1 MMEGMEL
8 DREFLKRDKLRKAGK
23 PVEIA
28 RTKRLLIRE
37 STQEDVPALYEIW
50 KMPGMSDYV
59 QPMQPTLEE
68 EQSFMRSYIRHQYRF
83 YDFGLWTVTEQDSGH
98 AVGRA
103 GLFLSEILP
112 ESVELGYMIA
122 PDCQRRGYAVEC
134 GRAIVAYAKEILDLP
149 ALHILADCRNLPSA
163 KTAVRL
169 GFTERERIRREGT
182 ELIHFMLELTE
193 EETVQ
198 SRASLEKEEER

>member
-1 MMEGMEL
+1 MLEGLEL
-8 DREFLKRDKLRKAGK
+8 DRAFLKRDALRGEGK

-28 RTKRLLIRE
+28 RTARLLIRE
-37 STQEDVPALYEIW
+37 SVKEDVPALYEIW

-68 EQSFMRSYIRHQYRF
+68 EQAFMRSYIRHQYRF
-83 YDFGLWTVTEQDSGH
+83 YDFGLWTVAERERGRI
-98 AVGRA
+98 VGRA

-112 ESVELGYMIA
+112 EAVELGYMIA

-134 GRAIVAYAKEILDLP
+134 GRAITDYAKEVLDMS
-149 ALHILADCRNLPSA
+149 ALHILADCRNTPSV

-169 GFTERERIRREGT
+169 GFTERERIRGEGA
-182 ELIHFMLELTE
+182 ELIHFVKNLAERKNGTE
-193 EETVQ
+193 ADMD
-198 SRASLEKEEER
+198 R